1 MENICGLLLL
11 LFSLYYYR
19 LLLPYRHKIPK
30 ETKMASSNIVQV
42 VDSAFDE
49 EVMESEV
56 PVLVDFWAPWCGPC
70 RALSPVIEEISN
82 DYEGSVKVGKVNVDE
97 NPQTTMKFRI
107 RSIPTLIV
115 FKNGEVAE
123 QIVGAVPK
131 SEIEKILDKTLD

>member
-1 MENICGLLLL
+1 ML
-11 LFSLYYYR
+11 SLYYYK
-19 LLLPYRHKIPK
+19 LLLAYTHKSPREI
-30 ETKMASSNIVQV
+30 EMASSNIVEV
-42 VDSAFDE
+42 VDSAFDK

-97 NPQTTMKFRI
+97 NPETTMKFRI

-131 SEIEKILDKTLD
+131 SEIEKILNKTLD

>member
-1 MENICGLLLL
+1 MASENIV
-11 LFSLYYYR
+11 
-19 LLLPYRHKIPK
+19 
-30 ETKMASSNIVQV
+30 EV
-42 VDSAFDE
+42 VDSAFDK

-131 SEIEKILDKTLD
+131 SEIEKVLNKALD

>member
-1 MENICGLLLL
+1 MASENIV
-11 LFSLYYYR
+11 
-19 LLLPYRHKIPK
+19 
-30 ETKMASSNIVQV
+30 EV
-42 VDSAFDE
+42 VDSAFDK
-49 EVMESEV
+49 EVMESKV

-97 NPQTTMKFRI
+97 NPETTMKFRI

-115 FKNGEVAE
+115 FKNGEVAD

-131 SEIEKILDKTLD
+131 SEIEKVLNKTLD

>member
-1 MENICGLLLL
+1 MASENIV
-11 LFSLYYYR
+11 
-19 LLLPYRHKIPK
+19 
-30 ETKMASSNIVQV
+30 EVE
-42 VDSAFDE
+42 DSAFDK

-70 RALSPVIEEISN
+70 RALSPVIEEISK
-82 DYEGSVKVGKVNVDE
+82 DYEGTVKVGKVNVDE

-131 SEIEKILDKTLD
+131 SEIEKVLNKTLG

>member
-1 MENICGLLLL
+1 
-11 LFSLYYYR
+11 
-19 LLLPYRHKIPK
+19 
-30 ETKMASSNIVQV
+30 MASETIVEV
-42 VDSAFDE
+42 VDSAFDK

-70 RALSPVIEEISN
+70 RALSPVIEEISK
-82 DYEGSVKVGKVNVDE
+82 DYEGTVKVGKVNVDE

-131 SEIEKILDKTLD
+131 SEIEKVLNKTLD

>member
-1 MENICGLLLL
+1 
-11 LFSLYYYR
+11 
-19 LLLPYRHKIPK
+19 
-30 ETKMASSNIVQV
+30 MASSNIVEV
-42 VDSAFDE
+42 ADSVFDK

-115 FKNGEVAE
+115 FKNGEVTE

-131 SEIEKILDKTLD
+131 SEIEKVLNKALG

>member
-1 MENICGLLLL
+1 MKNSAV
-11 LFSLYYYR
+11 FFLYYYK
-19 LLLPYRHKIPK
+19 LLLPYRHTIPK
-30 ETKMASSNIVQV
+30 EIKMASENIVEV
-42 VDSAFDE
+42 VDSAFDK

-97 NPQTTMKFRI
+97 NPETTMKFRI

-131 SEIEKILDKTLD
+131 SEIEKVLNKALD

>member
-1 MENICGLLLL
+1 
-11 LFSLYYYR
+11 
-19 LLLPYRHKIPK
+19 
-30 ETKMASSNIVQV
+30 MASETIVEL
-42 VDSAFDE
+42 VDSAFDK

-70 RALSPVIEEISN
+70 RALSPVIEEISKE
-82 DYEGSVKVGKVNVDE
+82 YEGTIKVGKVNVDD
-97 NPQTTMKFRI
+97 NPQTTMKFSI

-131 SEIEKILDKTLD
+131 SEIEKVLNKTLD

>member
-1 MENICGLLLL
+1 
-11 LFSLYYYR
+11 
-19 LLLPYRHKIPK
+19 
-30 ETKMASSNIVQV
+30 MASSNIVEV
-42 VDSAFDE
+42 ADSVFDK

-97 NPQTTMKFRI
+97 NPETTMKFKI

-131 SEIEKILDKTLD
+131 SEIEKVLNNTLD

>member
-1 MENICGLLLL
+1 
-11 LFSLYYYR
+11 
-19 LLLPYRHKIPK
+19 
-30 ETKMASSNIVQV
+30 MASSNIVEV
-42 VDSAFDE
+42 VDSVFDK
-49 EVMESEV
+49 EVMESEI

-97 NPQTTMKFRI
+97 NPQTTMKFSI

-131 SEIEKILDKTLD
+131 SEIEKVLNKTLD

>member
-1 MENICGLLLL
+1 
-11 LFSLYYYR
+11 
-19 LLLPYRHKIPK
+19 
-30 ETKMASSNIVQV
+30 MASSNIVEV
-42 VDSAFDE
+42 VDSAFDK

-70 RALSPVIEEISN
+70 RALSPVIEEISQ

-97 NPQTTMKFRI
+97 NPQTTMKFSI

-115 FKNGEVAE
+115 FKNGEVTE

-131 SEIEKILDKTLD
+131 SEIEKALNKTLD

>member
-1 MENICGLLLL
+1 MASENIV
-11 LFSLYYYR
+11 
-19 LLLPYRHKIPK
+19 
-30 ETKMASSNIVQV
+30 EV
-42 VDSAFDE
+42 VDSAFDK

-82 DYEGSVKVGKVNVDE
+82 DYEGTVKVGKVNVDE
-97 NPQTTMKFRI
+97 NPETTMKFSI

-131 SEIEKILDKTLD
+131 SEIEKVLNKTLD

>member
-1 MENICGLLLL
+1 
-11 LFSLYYYR
+11 
-19 LLLPYRHKIPK
+19 
-30 ETKMASSNIVQV
+30 MASSNIVEV
-42 VDSAFDE
+42 EDSAFDK

-82 DYEGSVKVGKVNVDE
+82 DYEGSVKVGKVNVDD

-123 QIVGAVPK
+123 QIVGAVAK
-131 SEIEKILDKTLD
+131 SEIEKVLNKALD